1 MDIQKTIQHLFAKA
15 ASTHSEHEAEAA
27 ILKAHEL
34 MAKYG
39 ITDVT
44 SKEDIKYA
52 TESCKHSGNRSF
64 RRYLA
69 GMIAPNFR
77 VKYFLRNM
85 EVTFFGRES
94 DVRIAKEVFE
104 YAYRFANRKSQRI
117 CREMRANQVDTSGI
131 INSYTFGFCK
141 GLKEQLD
148 AQSTALLVITP
159 QDVDQKYTELSQN
172 FKKSKRQMKISQ
184 FSNTFYEQG
193 RQDGRSVLNRHRLED
208 KGDA

>member
-1 MDIQKTIQHLFAKA
+1 MDIQKVIQHLFAKA

-39 ITDVT
+39 IQEV
-44 SKEDIKYA
+44 SSEEEIRYL

-69 GMIAPNFR
+69 NIIAPNFR

-85 EVTFFGRES
+85 QVTFFGHED

-104 YAYRFANRKSQRI
+104 YAYQFANRQAQRL
-117 CREMRANQVDTSGI
+117 CRDLRTNHVDVTGLY
-131 INSYTFGFCK
+131 NSYTLGFCK

-159 QDVDQKYTELSQN
+159 QDVNQKYQEMSKN
-172 FKKSKRQMKISQ
+172 FGKSSRQMRINRFSQ
-184 FSNTFYEQG
+184 AVYEQG
-193 RQDGRSVLNRHRLED
+193 RQDGRSVLGRRQLGE
-208 KGDA
+208 KKSA

>member
-1 MDIQKTIQHLFAKA
+1 
-15 ASTHSEHEAEAA
+15 
-27 ILKAHEL
+27 
-34 MAKYG
+34 
-39 ITDVT
+39 
-44 SKEDIKYA
+44 
-52 TESCKHSGNRSF
+52 
-64 RRYLA
+64 
-69 GMIAPNFR
+69 
-77 VKYFLRNM
+77 
-85 EVTFFGRES
+85 
-94 DVRIAKEVFE
+94 
-104 YAYRFANRKSQRI
+104 
-117 CREMRANQVDTSGI
+117 MRANQVDTSGI
-131 INSYTFGFCK
+131 INSYTLGFCK